1 MLGAGLLS
9 VLLLSVVRRK
19 LNIAK
24 TVYCWVL
31 QSRGS
36 SYCWVQPS
44 SHHYP
49 PPSTTPVC
57 QCSTPTTG
65 LIVALLPACAT
76 NHYFVPN
83 MARLTFNTIKQR
95 QRHFMRNIESRPD
108 YFCRFCSFKSRC
120 RKAYQ
125 WYSWCVNLRPTC
137 FFQKQVGR
145 GIWLIMPMLCNI
157 DHLTNYFT

>member
-57 QCSTPTTG
+57 QCSTSTTG

-83 MARLTFNTIKQR
+83 MARLPFNTIKQR
-95 QRHFMRNIESRPD
+95 QSTTTPNSEIQFL
-108 YFCRFCSFKSRC
+108 
-120 RKAYQ
+120 AAG
-125 WYSWCVNLRPTC
+125 
-137 FFQKQVGR
+137 FFLVMFR
-145 GIWLIMPMLCNI
+145 VVLIVSTSLYPYCCI
-157 DHLTNYFT
+157 I